1 MGKQIQPD
9 SLALPAALLEALHFA
24 IHFAASVRNAPIQNL
39 TVKLGTEPL
48 IPPPERKHIFPN
60 HAVEWT
66 GVFF

>member
-24 IHFAASVRNAPIQNL
+24 IHFTAPVRNAPTQNL

-48 IPPPERKHIFPN
+48 TPPPERKHIFPN